1 MGFLSNFRIWD
12 LSPMGFC
19 NLLKNVC
26 IETTTKVLFLHD
38 HLCKE
43 KPIFA
48 KKKFPIRD
56 FSCGISILFQNQKAK
71 IPSLWDFFSKQKKN
85 LFKYS

>member
-1 MGFLSNFRIWD
+1 MGFLSHFRIWD
-12 LSPMGFC
+12 LSSMGFC

-48 KKKFPIRD
+48 KKSF
-56 FSCGISILFQNQKAK
+56 L
-71 IPSLWDFFSKQKKN
+71 
-85 LFKYS
+85 

>member
-1 MGFLSNFRIWD
+1 
-12 LSPMGFC
+12 MGFC
-19 NLLKNVC
+19 NFLKNVC
-26 IETTTKVLFLHD
+26 IETTIKVLFLHD

-48 KKKFPIRD
+48 KNVSYEGFLLRD
-56 FSCGISILFQNQKAK
+56 FYPLSKPKAK
-71 IPSLWDFFSKQKKN
+71 DTISVGFFLKTEKKK

>member
-1 MGFLSNFRIWD
+1 
-12 LSPMGFC
+12 MGFC

-26 IETTTKVLFLHD
+26 IETTTKVLFLHN

-48 KKKFPIRD
+48 KNVSYKGFLLRD
-56 FSCGISILFQNQKAK
+56 FYL
-71 IPSLWDFFSKQKKN
+71 LSKQKGNDTISVGLFLKTEKK